1 VNECKSLELGH
12 QWIGTDISKSM
23 LEVAGPCYWFLVPP
37 SLVSQCTGTP
47 VHYAQ
52 MVSLMS

>member
-1 VNECKSLELGH
+1 MNECKSLELGH